1 MKRTNF
7 LYLALSIAFLIGLGA
22 CTLKTKRDDLKP
34 AASKNIMEVLE
45 SMPEY
50 STLVEA
56 LKITEMD
63 KQLRNSTGP
72 YTIFAPTNAAF
83 QAAGI
88 TNLNNVPFTTLM
100 RIVKYHIY
108 MMRITTTTFTPFPAT
123 NNLTTNNNFTNT
135 DNIYV
140 TWVPSIADEAPTNE
154 DFWDKYNYAYMGCL
168 NGLSINGIKVTKP
181 DMAATNGVVQGV
193 DRVVLPP
200 TQNLWQYIQAN
211 PQLQR
216 LEEAV
221 IRLGLQAT
229 LSNSNTSGTGSGNGA
244 FTAFLPTNQAFA
256 DAGFPDAASIN
267 AAPLATLSR
276 IVQYHVISP
285 ANYSGT
291 TGGGA
296 INYRQRLVFPS
307 SVITNGQRFLTL
319 FDPVGYY
326 VTPTLGPNS
335 PELLSRR
342 LTATVDANGN
352 ISLNTARPRTTNLFE
367 IAAQNGTAN
376 NARVVQSDVM
386 LLNGIG
392 HVIDKVLDFSPQ
404 P

>member
-1 MKRTNF
+1 MRKVNVLYSAIIALF
-7 LYLALSIAFLIGLGA
+7 LVGTLA
-22 CTLKTKRDDLKP
+22 CTKTKRDDLKP

-88 TNLNNVPFTTLM
+88 TNVANVPYTTLM

-108 MMRITTTTFTPFPAT
+108 MMRITTTTFTPFLAT
-123 NNLTTNNNFTNT
+123 GSITTNNNFTNT
-135 DNIYV
+135 DKIYV

-154 DFWDKYNYAYMGCL
+154 DYWDKYIYAYMGCL

-181 DMAATNGVVQGV
+181 DIAATNGMIQGV

-200 TQNLWQYIQAN
+200 TQTLWQYIQAN
-211 PQLQR
+211 PDLQR

-221 IRLGLQAT
+221 VRLGLQGT
-229 LSNSNTSGTGSGNGA
+229 LSNSNYSGTGAGNGA
-244 FTAFLPTNQAFA
+244 FTAFLPNNQAFA
-256 DAGFPDAASIN
+256 AAGFPDLTSIN
-267 AAPLATLSR
+267 AAPSATLLR
-276 IVQYHVISP
+276 IIQYHVISP

-291 TGGGA
+291 SGGA
-296 INYRQRLVFPS
+296 ALNYRQRLVFPS

-326 VTPTLGPNS
+326 VTPSLGPNS
-335 PELLSRR
+335 PELLNRR
-342 LTATVDANGN
+342 LTASVDANGVVR
-352 ISLNTARPRTTNLFE
+352 LNTARPRTTNLFE
-367 IAAQNGTAN
+367 IPGQNGQAN
-376 NARVVQSDVM
+376 NAQIIQSDVM

-392 HVIDKVLDFSPQ
+392 HVIDRVLDFSPQ

>member
-1 MKRTNF
+1 MRKVNILYSAIIALF
-7 LYLALSIAFLIGLGA
+7 LVGTLA
-22 CTLKTKRDDLKP
+22 CTKTKRDDLKP

-88 TNLNNVPFTTLM
+88 TNVANVPYTTLM
-100 RIVKYHIY
+100 RVVKYHIY
-108 MMRITTTTFTPFPAT
+108 MMRINTTTFTPFPAT
-123 NNLTTNNNFTNT
+123 GSVSTVNNFTNT
-135 DNIYV
+135 DNIYI
-140 TWVPSIADEAPTNE
+140 TWVPSIADESPTNE
-154 DFWDKYNYAYMGCL
+154 DYWDKYIYAYMGCL

-181 DMAATNGVVQGV
+181 DIAATNGMIQGV

-211 PQLQR
+211 PDLQR

-221 IRLGLQAT
+221 VRLGLQST
-229 LSNSNTSGTGSGNGA
+229 LELSNYSGTSSGNGA
-244 FTAFLPTNQAFA
+244 YTAFLPNNQAFA
-256 DAGFPDAASIN
+256 AAGFPDAASIN
-267 AAPLATLSR
+267 AASIAVLSR
-276 IVQYHVISP
+276 IVRYHVISP
-285 ANYSGT
+285 GNLSGST
-291 TGGGA
+291 AFATA
-296 INYRQRLVFPS
+296 TNYRQRLVFPS

-326 VTPTLGPNS
+326 VTPSLGPNS
-335 PELLSRR
+335 PELLNRR
-342 LTATVDANGN
+342 LTASVDANGAVR
-352 ISLNTARPRTTNLFE
+352 LNTARPRTTDLFE
-367 IAAQNGTAN
+367 VGGLNGQAN
-376 NARVVQSDVM
+376 NAQVIQSDVM

-392 HVIDKVLDFSPQ
+392 HVIDRVLDFSPQ

>member
-1 MKRTNF
+1 MRKVNILYSAIIALF
-7 LYLALSIAFLIGLGA
+7 LVGTLA
-22 CTLKTKRDDLKP
+22 CTKTKRDDLKP

-88 TNLNNVPFTTLM
+88 TNVANVPYTTLM
-100 RIVKYHIY
+100 RVVKYHIY
-108 MMRITTTTFTPFPAT
+108 MMRINTTTFTPFPAT
-123 NNLTTNNNFTNT
+123 GSVSTVNNFTNT
-135 DNIYV
+135 DNIYI
-140 TWVPSIADEAPTNE
+140 TWVPSIADESPTNE
-154 DFWDKYNYAYMGCL
+154 DYWDKYIYAYMGCL

-221 IRLGLQAT
+221 IRLNLQAT

-267 AAPLATLSR
+267 AAPLPTLSR
-276 IVQYHVISP
+276 IVRYHVISP
-285 ANYSGT
+285 ANYSNT
-291 TGGGA
+291 TGGRA

-326 VTPTLGPNS
+326 VTPSLGPNS
-335 PELLSRR
+335 PELLNRR
-342 LTATVDANGN
+342 LTASVDANGAVR
-352 ISLNTARPRTTNLFE
+352 LNTARPRTTDLFE
-367 IAAQNGTAN
+367 VVGLNGQAN
-376 NARVVQSDVM
+376 NAQVIQSDVM

-392 HVIDKVLDFSPQ
+392 HVIDRVLDFSPQ